1 MNIVP
6 ANQLDL
12 GQIGAYRSAL
22 ANALN
27 IAVNAGTN
35 NQLFPRDLVASD
47 FTSAGNNGVPISK
60 IRFNVVG
67 PVASGAWVKFVAG
80 TQPQNTA
87 IGIIGYGQ
95 LVSSPVLSGV
105 RFTQGPAVAGYFYA
119 LDPIY
124 ADTQVRIGYFDT
136 PVLFL
141 PGLPIEMDV
150 WTDEGLANST
160 DTEDFA
166 LMGITVEPA
175 GTNFSFFPIPSA
187 IADALAT
194 GSIQPAA

>member
-1 MNIVP
+1 VNIVP

-27 IAVNAGTN
+27 IAVQAGTN

-47 FTSAGNNGVPISK
+47 FTSAGNNGVPIAK
-60 IRFNVVG
+60 VRFNVVG
-67 PVASGAWVKFVAG
+67 PVGAAVWYKAFAG

-95 LVSSPVLSGV
+95 LAASPVLSAL
-105 RFTQGPAVAGYFYA
+105 RFAQGPAVSGYFYA

-141 PGLPIEMDV
+141 PGLPIELDV
-150 WTDEGLANST
+150 WTDEGLATSEIS
-160 DTEDFA
+160 EDFA

-175 GTNFSFFPIPSA
+175 GTNFNFFSIPLAVSE
-187 IADALAT
+187 ALST
-194 GSIQPAA
+194 GSIAPV